1 MTKSLFMWAGG
12 KRKLLKHYATYMPNS
27 VDSYCEPF
35 FGGGAMYIHVMNTYK
50 PKYARINDINS
61 DIVRIYKCIKENLD
75 PFLIRLNK
83 LEAQYIPLDKPDRKK
98 LYYDIRSEHAWK
110 HEAYS
115 EPEEAATLY
124 FLMKTGFNGVY
135 QLNHNTNGRYGTPA
149 GLLNQKDKVY
159 DRNVLQ
165 WWNNVLQQ
173 TEICSR
179 DWKDVVDMEDDTFY
193 FCDPPYRQSF
203 ANYGHSFTDD
213 MCKELIQFC
222 DSKSNVM
229 LCNRDDDEWF
239 ADQHHTMNTTNF
251 DANYT
256 VGRKGKKEA
265 KEILLW
271 KTA

>member
-1 MTKSLFMWAGG
+1 MWAGG
-12 KRKLLKHYATYMPNS
+12 KTKMIKHYLPHMPS
-27 VDSYCEPF
+27 EVKSYCEPF
-35 FGGGAMYIHVMNTYK
+35 FGGGAMFIHVMT
-50 PKYARINDINS
+50 KYNPNRAVINDINQ
-61 DIVRIYKCIKENLD
+61 DIMRIYRAIKTDYKNFITFVD
-75 PFLIRLNK
+75 A
-83 LEAQYIPLDKPDRKK
+83 LESKYLPLSKPDRKK
-98 LYYDIRSEHAWK
+98 MYYETRYMHAW
-110 HEAYS
+110 HYGHWCNTQ
-115 EPEEAATLY
+115 EAATLY
-124 FLMKTGFNGVY
+124 FLLKTGFNGVY